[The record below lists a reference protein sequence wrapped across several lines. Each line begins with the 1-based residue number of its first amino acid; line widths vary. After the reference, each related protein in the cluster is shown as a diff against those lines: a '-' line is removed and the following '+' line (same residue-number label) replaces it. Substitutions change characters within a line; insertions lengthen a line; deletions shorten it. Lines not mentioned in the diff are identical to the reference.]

1 MKQFSAKVTAMT
13 FFASRQSSGSIST
26 LDATLFIVVGFG
38 GLSIIVALI
47 HNAIHRYVF
56 KDQHRLDT
64 VFDAGGRVT
73 TSLTAVTVTSQVLWP
88 VDLVQTSVIA
98 TIVMLDFFLPQ
109 I

>member
-1 MKQFSAKVTAMT
+1 MNQFGVRVSTMIN
-13 FFASRQSSGSIST
+13 FASRQSSGSIST
-26 LDATLFIVVGFG
+26 LDATLYIVVGFG

-73 TSLTAVTVTSQVLWP
+73 TSLTAVTVASQVLWP
-88 VDLVQTSVIA
+88 MDLVQTSVIA
-98 TIVMLDFFLPQ
+98 TIVMLEFF
-109 I
+109 